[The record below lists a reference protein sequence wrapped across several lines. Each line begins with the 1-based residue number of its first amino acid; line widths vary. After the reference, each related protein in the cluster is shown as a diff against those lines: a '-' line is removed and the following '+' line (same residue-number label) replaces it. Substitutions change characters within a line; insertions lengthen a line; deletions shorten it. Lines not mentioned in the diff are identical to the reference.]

1 MSSGKFREL
10 KTYLAALPKTLPLPS
25 DGSKINRLLD
35 FSLDENWVTDAG
47 VEGALNRELEAAL
60 GDFLPRNNDGIFFIK
75 ERGEAIEGLA
85 DILEMYHGP
94 GRMLEGSALL
104 KKWLKDAIAS
114 AKKCILNNGGQV
126 SLIYS
131 QGKRCD
137 SPDLSSFQM

>member
-10 KTYLAALPKTLPLPS
+10 KTYLAALPETLPLPS
-25 DGSKINRLLD
+25 DSSKINQLLD

-47 VEGALNRELEAAL
+47 VEGALNQEIEAAL
-60 GDFLPRNNDGIFFIK
+60 GDLLPCNNDGMFFIK

-94 GRMLEGSALL
+94 GHMLEGSALL
-104 KKWLKDAIAS
+104 QKWLKDAIALVR
-114 AKKCILNNGGQV
+114 KCIVNNRGQV

-131 QGKRCD
+131 QGK
-137 SPDLSSFQM
+137 

>member
-1 MSSGKFREL
+1 MSSGKFKEL
-10 KTYLAALPKTLPLPS
+10 KTYLAALPETLPLPS

-35 FSLDENWVTDAG
+35 FSLDEDWVTDAG
-47 VEGALNRELEAAL
+47 VEGALNREIEAAL

-94 GRMLEGSALL
+94 GRMLEGSLLL

-114 AKKCILNNGGQV
+114 AKKCI
-126 SLIYS
+126 
-131 QGKRCD
+131 
-137 SPDLSSFQM
+137 